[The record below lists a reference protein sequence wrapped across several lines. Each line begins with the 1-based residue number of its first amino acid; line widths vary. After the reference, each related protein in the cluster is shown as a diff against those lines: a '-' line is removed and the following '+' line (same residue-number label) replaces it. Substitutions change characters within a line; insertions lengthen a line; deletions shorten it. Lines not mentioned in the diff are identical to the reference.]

1 MMNTKLTVVA
11 LGLALAG
18 LVPAASMA
26 QSTLV
31 VSENFTQGTTDNSWY
46 YIDGACLTAGT
57 TAFTATSSPG
67 NIPACQIGSII
78 YPYYLTNFAQFNNIR
93 DGYNQLDGGDTGQ
106 LPDSPSTSTA
116 STANIGGALRLTNDS
131 YGESGAIISNFSF
144 PLSSQGL
151 SVTFTTETYGGNNG
165 GSGGDGADG
174 ISFFLQD
181 ASIDT
186 PTLGDWGGSL
196 GYTCSNVN
204 NSSTQGYDGMIGGY
218 IGLGIDEYGNF
229 MNGTVNS
236 TSSTPTYN
244 AGADNTSSGYGYVWN
259 RVGLRGHG
267 STAWVALNTGAT
279 TSAYYP
285 SSLNSSQRASAVRLA
300 CQSGIAWNYSA
311 VTATTVAGSGS
322 TTVAGNSYS
331 NPYGAIPVPSVTLP
345 NYAAIPGA
353 YKILSTQI
361 ANENANL
368 RGYATPST
376 TGDNYGIPITYQL
389 TITTGG
395 LLSLSYSYNGGAY
408 NKIMSNQSITTSNGA
423 LPNDVRFGFAASTGG
438 STNIHEIM
446 CFQAT
451 PQSNASTSAG
461 INLKQTAKVQTGTQV
476 YFAFYNSDNWTGALT
491 SQYLD
496 IPPGGTAN
504 DLQIDPVVN
513 WDASCVLTGVASG
526 AICSTTG
533 VAGLTNP
540 ESPSSRVMLTWSGT
554 AGEPFEP
561 SSPGPGVNSTQT
573 TALNVVGGPYTTTS
587 DVLNYLRG
595 ARGNEITSSGSGEF
609 RARTSVL
616 GDIIDSSPTW
626 VGPPQAGYPAAWA
639 DKLYSA
645 QTPSEN
651 SGQTYTTYSGSAGS
665 LLRENVVYSG
675 SNDGFMHGYRS
686 GSFNASNAYITT
698 TYANDGR
705 EVLAYMPGYVLNL
718 INSYTTDPSSNY
730 PNIQYAHQF
739 SVDGT
744 PGTGDLYYG
753 GAWHTWLLAGL
764 GAGGPAIYALD
775 ITNPANFSEG
785 NASTLVVGE
794 WSVPIVT
801 TTTTTKTCVLYNSS
815 HVCKKYQN
823 TTTTTTAATPTF
835 SCTGN
840 STCGN
845 NMGNTYG
852 VPQIR
857 RFHNGQW
864 GAVFGNGFN
873 SATGDA
879 GIYVMLVPSSGA
891 VNASTISLYYIS
903 TATGSS
909 GSPNGIAYV
918 TPADLDGDHMV
929 DYVYAGDLQG
939 NVWRFDLTSATPATW
954 ASATPN
960 KIYTTGTSSTAGV
973 PISTK
978 VVVASVPGTGS
989 ANPRVLVEFGTGLH
1003 VPFTTSATDSYS
1015 TTQQYLFGIWDWNM
1029 SAWNG
1034 KGSTQYDSMG
1044 SATVPGFAASNGPNV
1059 MAQQTITGS
1068 FDQSLAASSATS
1080 TTSSFSFRTVS
1091 SNAVCWADLTSCA
1104 GTPNYGWYLPLAYGH
1119 ANPNDPN
1126 GLSTTANT
1134 ADATVYEQVLFNPI
1148 LADGAFIVNTTIP
1161 STSSLATCAST
1172 TLGGWTMGVNPAT
1185 GGAFATSFFADSGKN
1200 FLNIS
1205 NQAVAGVALNG
1216 TGSPD
1221 VVAQGTSTYI
1231 VTQTTSGTGAI
1242 QQINPPGNVIGTR
1255 LTWIQRR

>member
-1 MMNTKLTVVA
+1 MKTKFTVVTLA
-11 LGLALAG
+11 LALAG
-18 LVPAASMA
+18 LVPAAAMA

-31 VSENFTQGTTDNSWY
+31 VSENFTGGTTNNSWY
-46 YIDGACLTAGT
+46 YINGACLTAGT
-57 TAFTATSSPG
+57 LASTATTSPG
-67 NIPACQIGSII
+67 SIPACQIGSTV
-78 YPYYLTNFAQFNNIR
+78 YPYYVTNFALSSNIN
-93 DGYNQLDGGDTGQ
+93 GGAAQLDGGDTGT
-106 LPDSPSTSTA
+106 LPDTL
-116 STANIGGALRLTNDS
+116 ANGGGALRLTNDS
-131 YGESGAIISNFSF
+131 YAESGAIISNFSF

-151 SVTFTTETYGGNNG
+151 SVTFTTETYGGNSG

-181 ASIDT
+181 ASYAT

-204 NSSTQGYDGMIGGY
+204 NSTTQGYDGMVGGY

-229 MNGTVNS
+229 LNGTVNS
-236 TSSTPTYN
+236 TNSPTTYN

-259 RVGLRGHG
+259 RVGLRGQG
-267 STAWVALNTGAT
+267 STAWSQLNGNSA

-285 SSLNSSQRASAVRLA
+285 STLTAAQRNSAVRLA
-300 CQSGIAWNYSA
+300 CQSGIAWNFSAVTPATPSTGGSTTANGHSYANPYSA
-311 VTATTVAGSGS
+311 V
-322 TTVAGNSYS
+322 
-331 NPYGAIPVPSVTLP
+331 PVPTVPLT
-345 NYAAIPGA
+345 NYGVIPGA

-361 ANENANL
+361 ANEDAL
-368 RGYATPST
+368 YRGYATPST
-376 TGDNYGIPITYQL
+376 TGDLYGIPITYQL

-395 LLSLSYSYNGGAY
+395 LLSLAYSYNGGAY
-408 NKIMSNQSITTSNGA
+408 NQILTNQSITASNGS
-423 LPNDVRFGFAASTGG
+423 LPDNVRFGFAASTGG

-446 CFQAT
+446 CFQAA
-451 PQSNASTSAG
+451 PQSNAATSAG

-476 YFAFYNSDNWTGALT
+476 YFAFYNSNNWTGSLT

-496 IPPGGTAN
+496 IPTGGTSN

-526 AICSTTG
+526 ASCATTG
-533 VAGLTNP
+533 VDGPTSAM
-540 ESPSSRVMLTWSGT
+540 SPSSRVMLTWSGS

-561 SSPGPGVNSTQT
+561 PSPGPGVTSAQI
-573 TALNVVGGPYTTTS
+573 TALNVEGGPYNANT
-587 DVLNYLRG
+587 DVLYYLRG
-595 ARGNEITSSGSGEF
+595 VRTFENTSYGGGEF
-609 RARTSVL
+609 RQRTSVL

-626 VGPPQAGYPAAWA
+626 VGPPQSGYPATWS
-639 DKLYSA
+639 DKLFTA
-645 QTPSEN
+645 QTPAEN
-651 SGQTYTTYSGSAGS
+651 SGTTYTTYAGSSGS

-675 SNDGFMHGYRS
+675 ANDGFMHGYRT
-686 GSFNASNAYITT
+686 GSFDATNSYITT
-698 TYANDGR
+698 TYPNDGH
-705 EVLAYMPGYVLNL
+705 EVMAYMPGYILNL
-718 INSYTTDPSSNY
+718 INSYTTDPSDDY
-730 PNIQYAHQF
+730 VNIQYAHNF
-739 SVDGT
+739 NVDGT
-744 PGTGDLYYG
+744 PGTGDLFYG
-753 GAWHTWLLAGL
+753 GAWHTWLVAGL

-775 ITNPANFSEG
+775 ITNPSNFSES
-785 NASTLVVGE
+785 NASSLVVGE
-794 WSVPIVT
+794 WSVPITT
-801 TTTTTKTCVLYNSS
+801 TTTTTKTCVRFNPDGSCRRYST
-815 HVCKKYQN
+815 

-835 SCTGN
+835 TCVGN

-864 GAVFGNGFN
+864 GAVLGNGFN

-879 GIYVMLVPSSGA
+879 GIYIMLVPTSGTP
-891 VNASTISLYYIS
+891 STSNINLYYIS
-903 TATGSS
+903 TSTGSS

-918 TPADLDGDHMV
+918 TPADLDGDHVV

-954 ASATPN
+954 ASTSPY
-960 KIYTTGTSSTAGV
+960 KVYTTGTGSAPGN

-978 VVVASVPGTGS
+978 LVVASVPGTGS

-1003 VPFTTSATDSYS
+1003 TPLTDTTTDSYQ
-1015 TTQQYLFGIWDWNM
+1015 TGQQYLFGIWDWNM
-1029 SAWNG
+1029 TSWNG
-1034 KGSTQYDSMG
+1034 KSTTMYDALS
-1044 SATVPGFAASNGPNV
+1044 SATVPGFAASGGP
-1059 MAQQTITGS
+1059 AALKQQTITGS
-1068 FDQSLAASSATS
+1068 FDANLNASSATS
-1080 TTSSFSFRTVS
+1080 TTQSFSYRTVS
-1091 SNAVCWADLTSCA
+1091 ANSVCWADLTSCSS
-1104 GTPNYGWYLPLAYGH
+1104 TPYYGWYLGLAYGH
-1119 ANPNDPN
+1119 ANPYDAN

-1161 STSSLATCAST
+1161 PTNSLATCAST
-1172 TLGGWTMGVNPAT
+1172 PTGGWTMAINPAT

-1205 NQAVAGVALNG
+1205 NQSVSGVALNG

-1221 VVAQGTSTYI
+1221 VVAQGSSTYI

-1242 QQINPPGNVIGTR
+1242 EQINPPGNVTGSR